1 MQTSNKHIFI
11 VTYDYPPSNGGIA
24 RLCFELKKYLE
35 KKGLNVTVICPQSTS
50 TDAEEDNHPFCPGD
64 TQYESGC
71 HRNHRGNQMEAQVL
85 LFSYAATDTFP
96 CITETA

>member
-71 HRNHRGNQMEAQVL
+71 HRNHRGNQSCQCRDRSHRRVNPAFHPLIEL
-85 LFSYAATDTFP
+85 
-96 CITETA
+96 

>member
-35 KKGLNVTVICPQSTS
+35 KKGLNVTVI
-50 TDAEEDNHPFCPGD
+50 AWKKRNIGVAYIEVF
-64 TQYESGC
+64 TQKNCS
-71 HRNHRGNQMEAQVL
+71 R
-85 LFSYAATDTFP
+85 
-96 CITETA
+96 

>member
-50 TDAEEDNHPFCPGD
+50 TM
-64 TQYESGC
+64 Q
-71 HRNHRGNQMEAQVL
+71 RRIIMW
-85 LFSYAATDTFP
+85 
-96 CITETA
+96 